1 MSSPGC
7 RPGSP
12 PLSRAVSE
20 RQRRRLIPGVAC
32 AGNAA
37 GRARRPVWTVPRA
50 VGDTTG
56 APLLRPATMT
66 SPSTDDRD
74 LAALPIGM
82 FDSGMGGLTV
92 LHECLVT
99 LPGENFAYVGDTARF
114 PYGEKTREELELFAQ
129 QLTGFL
135 ETVSVKLVV
144 VACYSATSAALP
156 LLQERFSTPIVGVV
170 MPGARAAVQTSRY
183 RRIGVLA
190 TEATVASGAY
200 VYQQAC
206 PGLVSFIEEGDVA
219 SQALA
224 DAVRGFTAPL
234 KEKRPDV
241 VIMGCTHYPLIAPML
256 QRFLGRDVTLVNP
269 ATEIALEVEGI
280 LQPQGLARADD
291 RVGSYRFYATGDVE
305 AFRTVGAR
313 FLQMPLTRVR
323 KLSLDALGAL
333 VAP

>member
-1 MSSPGC
+1 MAH
-7 RPGSP
+7 P
-12 PLSRAVSE
+12 PPDKRE
-20 RQRRRLIPGVAC
+20 
-32 AGNAA
+32 
-37 GRARRPVWTVPRA
+37 
-50 VGDTTG
+50 
-56 APLLRPATMT
+56 
-66 SPSTDDRD
+66 

-99 LPGENFAYVGDTARF
+99 LPGEDFAYVGDTARF
-114 PYGEKTREELELFAQ
+114 PYGEKTPEQLELYAQ
-129 QLTGFL
+129 QITAFL
-135 ETVSVKLVV
+135 ERVPVKLII
-144 VACYSATSAALP
+144 VACYSATAAALP
-156 LLQERFSTPIVGVV
+156 LLQERFATPIVGVV

-200 VYQQAC
+200 LRAINGLDEGAEVLQQAC
-206 PGLVSFIEEGDVA
+206 PGLVSFIEAGDVA

-256 QRFLGRDVTLVNP
+256 QRHLGRDVTLVNP
-269 ATEIALEVEGI
+269 AAEIAREVEDI
-280 LQPQGLARADD
+280 LRRQGTAREED
-291 RVGSYRFYATGDVE
+291 RVGSYRFYATGDAE
-305 AFRTVGAR
+305 AFRAVGAR

-323 KLSLDALGAL
+323 KLPLDDLAGL